1 MQYRRIYAP
10 GGTFFFTLVTYERKQ
25 IFRQEPAVNLLRNA
39 FRYIM
44 QKHPFT
50 IEAAVVLPDH
60 LHMIWRLP
68 ENDSDYPT
76 RWRLIKS
83 HFTHHWEDGRN
94 IPTTASRQS
103 KGERAVWQRRY
114 WEHLIRDDQDW
125 QQHVDYIH
133 YNPVKHGLVCAPVE
147 WKYSSFHTF
156 VKQGLYSP
164 DWGSGEMMKIDLG
177 VE

>member
-1 MQYRRIYAP
+1 MQYRRINAP
-10 GGTFFFTLVTYERKQ
+10 GGTFFFTLVTYQRKP
-25 IFRQEPAVNLLRNA
+25 IFDEEHAINLLRNA
-39 FRYIM
+39 FRSVLL
-44 QKHPFT
+44 KHPFT

-83 HFTHHWEDGRN
+83 HFTRHRVEGKN

-114 WEHLIRDDQDW
+114 WEHLIRDDRDW
-125 QQHVDYIH
+125 QQHVEYVH
-133 YNPVKHGLVCAPVE
+133 YNPVKHGSGHAPVE
-147 WKYSSFHTF
+147 WKYSSFHIF
-156 VKQGLYSP
+156 IKQGLYPP
-164 DWGSGEMMKIDLG
+164 DWGSGEMMMIDLG